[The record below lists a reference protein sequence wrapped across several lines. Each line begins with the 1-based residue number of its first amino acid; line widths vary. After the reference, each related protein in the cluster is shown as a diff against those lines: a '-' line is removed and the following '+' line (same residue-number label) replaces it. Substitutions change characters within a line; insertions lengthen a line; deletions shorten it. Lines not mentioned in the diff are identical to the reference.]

1 MKLVT
6 YVTAGTNIKNN
17 LKCIEIEYNDGTIDY
32 FTLEIDPVTNRRK
45 NFRTKEGK
53 LFARTTKSFKK
64 NLGFSQG
71 SHNSCAVH
79 TAMNKEWGLCS

>member
-32 FTLEIDPVTNRRK
+32 FTLEIDPATNRRK
-45 NFRTKEGK
+45 NFRTKGGK

-64 NLGFSQG
+64 ISDLVRVLITHVLFTLQ
-71 SHNSCAVH
+71 
-79 TAMNKEWGLCS
+79 